1 MSALLISRDSM
12 ARARLAD
19 RILPMSMSRR
29 FPHPRSAWRCLLG
42 LAMLAFVLRALV
54 PAGFMP
60 GMVAGHSGPLVLM
73 LCNAAGEE
81 TSMALD
87 FRDLVGDK
95 DHGAGDERMS
105 SQDCPYG
112 MVAAQAMLPTADMVL
127 QVASVTVSTLPVAFY
142 FGPWP
147 ISAQGPPLGSRAPP
161 THLG

>member
-1 MSALLISRDSM
+1 
-12 ARARLAD
+12 
-19 RILPMSMSRR
+19 MSMFRHFR
-29 FPHPRSAWRCLLG
+29 PTRAARQVLLG

-60 GMVAGHSGPLVLM
+60 GMDAGHGGPLVLM

-81 TSMALD
+81 TSLALD
-87 FRDLVGDK
+87 FSDLVAEK
-95 DHGAGDERMS
+95 DHGADSERMS
-105 SQDCPYG
+105 SQDCPFG
-112 MVAAQAMLPTADMVL
+112 MVAAQAMLPTADIVL
-127 QVASVTVSTLPVAFY
+127 QLASVAASELPVAFY